1 MSSDLKVMNL
11 TCKSPAC
18 HPLKFKHLPNPSE
31 CFRLIFFS
39 PSNSGKS
46 NVIKNM
52 ITRSEFGYNNYYKNN
67 IFLFSRTVDIDPV

>member
-1 MSSDLKVMNL
+1 MSSDLKVKNL
-11 TCKSPAC
+11 TSKPSTP
-18 HPLKFKHLPNPSE
+18 HPLKFTHLPNPCE

-52 ITRSEFGYNNYYKNN
+52 ITRSEFSYLKYYNKN
-67 IFLFSRTVDIDPV
+67 IFLFSSTVDIDHV